1 MTLSVM
7 LRGWGNPT
15 WNHDPLHEAGRV
27 QSSKPRRDVATF
39 CHAIKATKA
48 NIDALAILS
57 LPSQQNFIIAFMVRA
72 AAAKTAEREN
82 FDVFG

>member
-7 LRGWGNPT
+7 LRGCGNPT

-57 LPSQQNFIIAFMVRA
+57 LPPQQNFIIAFMVRV
-72 AAAKTAEREN
+72 KTAEKEK